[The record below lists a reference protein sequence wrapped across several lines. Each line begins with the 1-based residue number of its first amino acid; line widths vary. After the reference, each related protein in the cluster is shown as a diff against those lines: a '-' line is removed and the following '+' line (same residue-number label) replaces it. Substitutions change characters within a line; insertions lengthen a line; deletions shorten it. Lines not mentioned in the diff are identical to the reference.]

1 MDPSTLQPLID
12 LGLPGIAIIA
22 LGWAYWRKSEKV
34 DQMMEVR
41 IQEMRETLEAINNNT
56 QALNSLTTLLRD
68 RRGGE

>member
-1 MDPSTLQPLID
+1 VDPATLQPLID

-22 LGWAYWRKSEKV
+22 LGLAFWKKSEKV

-56 QALNSLTTLLRD
+56 QALNALTTLLRD